1 MTIIRVKTGLCPF
14 LFTLKGKDE
23 TFPDEKQ
30 TKQKR
35 KKTNTLMYIIYIGY
49 RQNVYLFYTR
59 KVLETFEINCE
70 EVRQFL
76 RRSGPLVY

>member
-1 MTIIRVKTGLCPF
+1 
-14 LFTLKGKDE
+14 
-23 TFPDEKQ
+23 
-30 TKQKR
+30 
-35 KKTNTLMYIIYIGY
+35 MYIIYIGQ

-76 RRSGPLVY
+76 RRFDPLVY

>member
-1 MTIIRVKTGLCPF
+1 MRNKPNK
-14 LFTLKGKDE
+14 KGK
-23 TFPDEKQ
+23 
-30 TKQKR
+30 KR
-35 KKTNTLMYIIYIGY
+35 TLLCVYIYIGH

-76 RRSGPLVY
+76 RRFGPLVH

>member
-1 MTIIRVKTGLCPF
+1 
-14 LFTLKGKDE
+14 
-23 TFPDEKQ
+23 
-30 TKQKR
+30 
-35 KKTNTLMYIIYIGY
+35 MYIIYIGH

-76 RRSGPLVY
+76 RRFGPLVY